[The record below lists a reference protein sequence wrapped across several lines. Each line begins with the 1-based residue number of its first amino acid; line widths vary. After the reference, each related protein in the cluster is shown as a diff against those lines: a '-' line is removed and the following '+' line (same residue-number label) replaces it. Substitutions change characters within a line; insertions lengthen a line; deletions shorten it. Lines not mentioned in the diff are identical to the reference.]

1 MKNVLVIESSPRLTE
16 SVSRALTERAVQML
30 ESRYPGVSVVRRDL
44 GRNPVR
50 HLDEPTIVALRTPVE
65 LLTSEQ
71 SAQLQLSDSLVDEVL
86 SADQLVIGVPMYNFG
101 IPSGL
106 KAYIDH
112 IARAGKTF
120 RYGADGRPEGA
131 LGGKPALIL
140 GARGGVYS
148 EGPFQSF
155 DFQERYLGAV
165 LSFLGAE
172 CEFVRVEGVSL
183 GPEVLAAAQKK
194 ADADL
199 LETVALRGA
208 KINLAD

>member
-44 GRNPVR
+44 GRNPVG
-50 HLDEPTIVALRTPVE
+50 HLDEPTIVALRTPTE

-106 KAYIDH
+106 KAYVDH
-112 IARAGKTF
+112 IARAGRTF
-120 RYGADGRPEGA
+120 RYGADGRPEGV

-140 GARGGVYS
+140 GARGGVYT
-148 EGPFQSF
+148 EGPLQSF

-165 LSFLGAE
+165 LTFLGME
-172 CEFVRVEGVSL
+172 CEFVRVEGVAF
-183 GPEVLAAAQKK
+183 GPEFLAAAQKK
-194 ADADL
+194 ADVAL
-199 LETVALRGA
+199 LETAALRGA
-208 KINLAD
+208 TINLQE